1 MKNVKVYLGILLFL
15 SAVTVFIADRI
26 DVSEEKEMLRRS
38 EELQEKSDSFEE
50 RLDTIVIVMKDKIVS
65 YEEKDSLIAQMK
77 LSVADDECVI
87 NDLKNK
93 ITELNGQKVV
103 VKEVINPYEINPYV
117 SVDSGR
123 IKELEEQI
131 KILKQVKNNLQKTLD
146 QTIEKMHLMEVP
158 QVKDSVVTRYV
169 NQLVIDTLVIEDEKI
184 IKKLLK
190 KYRKQ

>member
-103 VKEVINPYEINPYV
+103 IKEVINPYEINPYV

-131 KILKQVKNNLQKTLD
+131 KILKEVKNNLQKTLD

-190 KYRKQ
+190 KYGKQ

>member
-117 SVDSGR
+117 SVDSGK

-131 KILKQVKNNLQKTLD
+131 KILKEVKNNLQKTLE

-190 KYRKQ
+190 KYGKQ

>member
-15 SAVTVFIADRI
+15 SVVTVFIADRI
-26 DVSEEKEMLRRS
+26 DVSEEEEMLRRS

-117 SVDSGR
+117 SVDSGK

-131 KILKQVKNNLQKTLD
+131 KILKEVRNNLQKTLE

-190 KYRKQ
+190 KYGKQ